1 MGMSVALRTHLWASR
16 IGPARNTA
24 ITAVLHCRLCR
35 NTQQG
40 LAKALPRAGVAIEPA
55 GPRKGDGPKGGEN
68 AGRVDRV
75 DGVRGG
81 MGVGGAA
88 AVGRRAGA
96 DPDPDLA
103 LVAAGWRG
111 SRSIRSGGRRVG
123 KVVALWSTIEVVA
136 LLVAANAVQYLDRG
150 DLLFPAAAI
159 IVGLHFFPLAR
170 GIPVRLYYA
179 TGAGFLAAGL
189 GGLLVPAAQRP
200 MAVGASAAL
209 VLWATAL
216 VVVLHV
222 RSPVP
227 A

>member
-1 MGMSVALRTHLWASR
+1 MRVVLIVLTAFAAAWAWAALRLS
-16 IGPARNTA
+16 
-24 ITAVLHCRLCR
+24 
-35 NTQQG
+35 
-40 LAKALPRAGVAIEPA
+40 
-55 GPRKGDGPKGGEN
+55 
-68 AGRVDRV
+68 
-75 DGVRGG
+75 
-81 MGVGGAA
+81 GGAPA
-88 AVGRRAGA
+88 LILI
-96 DPDPDLA
+96 PILLSLA

-111 SRSIRSGGRRVG
+111 SRSIRSGGPRVG
-123 KVVALWSTIEVVA
+123 KLVALWSTIEVVA

-216 VVVLHV
+216 VVVLRV